1 MEATHACK
9 VGAQLGEGPV
19 WVERDCAVWF
29 VDIKARRAHRW
40 HPASGELRAWAA
52 PEQPGFLAP
61 LRGGGFIAGLKTGL
75 HRFDP
80 QSSQFVHLTSVEPHR
95 PDNRLN
101 DGYVSPEG
109 ELWFGSMHDP
119 EAEPSGALY
128 RLNKDGRCVA
138 LDSGYVI
145 TNGPAFSPDGRVF
158 YHTDTSRRTVF
169 AFDRPEPHALE
180 RKRVFAQIEEGAG
193 FPDGTT
199 VDQEGCVWIALYG
212 GWAVRRYAPDG
223 RLLMTVRLP
232 CANVT
237 KVAFGGT
244 DLRTGYVTTAWKGL
258 TREQRAAQPL
268 AGDLFSFEAPA
279 PGLRPVEAHHIPTFN
294 VPGRAAADGGDLS

>member
-1 MEATHACK
+1 MQVCFAIMDVKHVCQ
-9 VGAQLGEGPV
+9 VGAELGEGPV
-19 WVERDCAVWF
+19 WVERDAALWF
-29 VDIKARRAHRW
+29 VDIKARRAYRW
-40 HPASGELRAWAA
+40 YPGRREQRFWTA

-80 QSSQFVHLTSVEPHR
+80 DTSEFVLLTRVEPEL

-119 EAEPSGALY
+119 QVESSGALY
-128 RLNKDGRCVA
+128 RLDADGRVVC
-138 LDSGYVI
+138 LDKGYVI

-158 YHTDTSRRTVF
+158 YHTDTRRRTVY
-169 AFDRPEPHALE
+169 AFDRPDPHTLA
-180 RKRVFAQIEEGAG
+180 RKRVFVQIEEAAG
-193 FPDGTT
+193 HPDGTT
-199 VDQEGCVWIALYG
+199 VDQEGCVWVALWG
-212 GWAVRRYAPDG
+212 GWAVRRYSPEGKVLA
-223 RLLMTVRLP
+223 TVRLP

-237 KVAFGGT
+237 KIAFGGP
-244 DLRTGYVTTAWKGL
+244 DLRTAYVTTAWAGM
-258 TREQRAAQPL
+258 TPQQRAAQPL

-279 PGLRPVEAHHIPTFN
+279 PGMRPVTVEPVPTRN
-294 VPGRAAADGGDLS
+294 